1 MGSERPGERSQAE
14 EPVPARAPRWEEPGK
29 PTERLG
35 GLCGWSAL
43 SDGQGGGGARSAAAL
58 KSPVSHLDFRSKPR
72 KSFKLG

>member
-1 MGSERPGERSQAE
+1 MGSQRPGERSQAE
-14 EPVPARAPRWEEPGK
+14 KPMPARAPRWEELGK

-43 SDGQGGGGARSAAAL
+43 SDGRGEVGARSAAAL
-58 KSPVSHLDFRSKPR
+58 KAPVSRVDFSSKPH